1 MAALAADPA
10 ARRAERRYR
19 PPEPYDAARD
29 PADTPPARASRDR
42 DRGCTFPRDPM
53 FDANWSGD
61 RKARHGICSAGL
73 AKGAPILRY
82 GDVGCFELPPAGKML
97 DPKTRLRY
105 TWDDS
110 VRVGVQGDGGAR
122 LCSSVCIVGGR
133 IDRWEV
139 WGRTPV
145 YGATPHVSWLR
156 GCRIA
161 WLRNSPRLRFMMS
174 GLRRRLSSTG
184 RMRSIPIRTTR
195 WLMSRCDIEG
205 TGRLRLRVHD
215 RPRN

>member
-1 MAALAADPA
+1 MF
-10 ARRAERRYR
+10 
-19 PPEPYDAARD
+19 
-29 PADTPPARASRDR
+29 RASTGR
-42 DRGCTFPRDPM
+42 
-53 FDANWSGD
+53 
-61 RKARHGICSAGL
+61 
-73 AKGAPILRY
+73 
-82 GDVGCFELPPAGKML
+82 KML

-110 VRVGVQGDGGAR
+110 VRVGVQGDGCAR

-145 YGATPHVSWLR
+145 YGAISHVSWLR

-195 WLMSRCDIEG
+195 WPMSRCATSKGQAGYGFVFTIGRGTEIEVAAIRAVEPSCSAWKWTQCSLTWARSRAAPAPRQPPALAG
-205 TGRLRLRVHD
+205 TGKGRGTHGDRRGDQRRLGSLCATR
-215 RPRN
+215 